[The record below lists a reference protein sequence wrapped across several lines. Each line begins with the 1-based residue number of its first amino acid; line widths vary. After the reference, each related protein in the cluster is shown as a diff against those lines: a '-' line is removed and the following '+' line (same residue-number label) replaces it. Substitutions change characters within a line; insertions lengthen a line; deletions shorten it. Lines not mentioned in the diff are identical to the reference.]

1 MECRAVA
8 LETRE
13 EAMAPSP
20 TEMVLVA
27 RMIEHIAFRQQEV
40 RFTTVCL

>member
-13 EAMAPSP
+13 EAMVPSP
-20 TEMVLVA
+20 TEMVLA
-27 RMIEHIAFRQQEV
+27 SRMIEHIAFRQQEA
-40 RFTTVCL
+40 RFTTACP